1 LYIDVRVR
9 LRGFC
14 HFSLQIVDPLWKI
27 LDLLLWQS
35 IFKRYESWSTLIS
48 TLFRRQVKSSFTM
61 CVYFDHLK
69 IVFTFFEVLTN
80 LKILVVLVFLLKLVK
95 EFIKYGISHFMPS
108 LLSFFKE

>member
-1 LYIDVRVR
+1 
-9 LRGFC
+9 
-14 HFSLQIVDPLWKI
+14 
-27 LDLLLWQS
+27 
-35 IFKRYESWSTLIS
+35 
-48 TLFRRQVKSSFTM
+48 M